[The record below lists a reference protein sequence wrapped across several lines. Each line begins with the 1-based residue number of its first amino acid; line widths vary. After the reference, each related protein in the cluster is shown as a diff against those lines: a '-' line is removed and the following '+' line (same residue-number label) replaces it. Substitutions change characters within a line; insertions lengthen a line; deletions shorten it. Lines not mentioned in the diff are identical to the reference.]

1 MYPWLLPVYHRI
13 VRSLNKGTGHHALLI
28 QADTGLGGEQLLA
41 ALTRRF
47 MCRRSSGDEPCGT
60 CHDCRLMLAGSHPD
74 FYTLAPLEG
83 NRINIDQIR
92 EINDKINQHAQ
103 QNGHKVVY
111 IKGAELLT
119 EAASNALLKTLEEPR
134 PDTYFMLQ
142 SEQADHL
149 LVTIYSRCQ
158 VWRIN
163 TPNEEMAVQ
172 WLRSQT
178 TQETSEMLTALAM
191 NFGRPPAA
199 LAALQQGLLA
209 SRKAFLRQFWL
220 FYRRRSPL
228 EILPL
233 FDKLQVI
240 AQLDWILAFLSD
252 ALKYKFAIQRARQC
266 LDLSEGVARFSEEQ
280 SAIGLLTAS
289 RIMQKV
295 RSDLLEINGV
305 NMELILLDGLTRL
318 ITDVFKD

>member
-1 MYPWLLPVYHRI
+1 
-13 VRSLNKGTGHHALLI
+13 
-28 QADTGLGGEQLLA
+28 
-41 ALTRRF
+41 
-47 MCRRSSGDEPCGT
+47 
-60 CHDCRLMLAGSHPD
+60 
-74 FYTLAPLEG
+74 
-83 NRINIDQIR
+83 
-92 EINDKINQHAQ
+92 
-103 QNGHKVVY
+103 
-111 IKGAELLT
+111 
-119 EAASNALLKTLEEPR
+119 
-134 PDTYFMLQ
+134 
-142 SEQADHL
+142 
-149 LVTIYSRCQ
+149 
-158 VWRIN
+158 
-163 TPNEEMAVQ
+163 
-172 WLRSQT
+172 
-178 TQETSEMLTALAM
+178 MLTALAM
-191 NFGRPPAA
+191 NFGRPLAA

-252 ALKYKFAIQRARQC
+252 ALKYKFAIQRGRQC